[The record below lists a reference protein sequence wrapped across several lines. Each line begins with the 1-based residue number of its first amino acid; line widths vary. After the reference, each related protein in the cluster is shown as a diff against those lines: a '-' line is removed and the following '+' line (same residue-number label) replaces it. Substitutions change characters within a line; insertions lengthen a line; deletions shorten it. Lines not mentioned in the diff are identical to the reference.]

1 MENCTPYRFR
11 ILTRGDRGELM
22 PAPTPSPAPLPR
34 RKPLPISPGS
44 SVPLGICRTSPR
56 PECLRPVVPM
66 IRTTRT
72 LHGTRYAV
80 LALLVATA
88 ALAFDLGR
96 SACPKAAPVQTT
108 LTRSI

>member
-1 MENCTPYRFR
+1 
-11 ILTRGDRGELM
+11 
-22 PAPTPSPAPLPR
+22 
-34 RKPLPISPGS
+34 
-44 SVPLGICRTSPR
+44 
-56 PECLRPVVPM
+56 M

-96 SACPKAAPVQTT
+96 DSCPKSALGLPT
-108 LTRSI
+108 LTRAAL